1 MKLFL
6 SLILTAFLALPG
18 QAQTTING
26 VTLPADLSYGEHT
39 MNLNGGGIRTKLIFK
54 LYTGGLYL
62 TQKSNDGD
70 AVLKADEPMA
80 VRLAITSN
88 KINSANFSE
97 AIREGFDKS
106 TGKNTAP
113 IQSKIDKLIETFSNE
128 PIVPGDVFDVV
139 WTPGEGVNTYKAGV
153 LKSTIPGLEF
163 KQALFGIWLGDNP
176 VSGSLKNGM
185 LGK

>member
-1 MKLFL
+1 MKLLVSLFL
-6 SLILTAFLALPG
+6 VVVMALPN

-26 VTLPADLSYGEHT
+26 VTLPAELSYGEQT
-39 MNLNGGGIRTKLIFK
+39 MSLNGGGIRTKLIFK

-62 TQKSNDGD
+62 AEKSSD
-70 AVLKADEPMA
+70 ADAIIKADKPMA

-88 KINSANFSE
+88 KINSTNFSE
-97 AIREGFDKS
+97 AIREGFEKS
-106 TGKNTAP
+106 TGNNTTA
-113 IQSKIDKLIETFSNE
+113 IQGKIDKLIEAFSRE

-139 WTPGEGVNTYKAGV
+139 WMPGEGVKTYKGKT
-153 LKSTIPGLEF
+153 LKSTIEGLEF
-163 KQALFGIWLGDNP
+163 KQALYGIWLSDNP